1 METMSFYGL
10 GIGAILLVIGGATY
24 YLAPRVGPNPIFGVR
39 IGYAYASREVWDRT
53 NRFGGALMALTG
65 LALSAFALGLQAV
78 GLTFA
83 DGMKW
88 LGGATVVIMVAELG
102 VLYLYARNLAQGSTV
117 QPIAPVRFRWSY
129 LAPAGIT
136 LALLLALAAWFYPA
150 LPAERIATH
159 FNFAEQP
166 DGYMSRDGFYASFLG
181 LAALCTLLNGAVV
194 LVATRE
200 PLIALSRWG
209 SRWML
214 EPPRGLYYIGA
225 AMAALNLILM
235 VALWDVVWFNTHG
248 AHAFPLSWLLWLTV
262 PVVIAFTGLYFVL
275 GTKRG
280 NT

>member
-1 METMSFYGL
+1 MAFYGL
-10 GIGAILLVIGGATY
+10 GIGAILLVLGGATY
-24 YLAPRVGPNPIFGVR
+24 FFAPRVGPNPIFGVR

-78 GLTFA
+78 GLTVA
-83 DGMKW
+83 DAMKW
-88 LGGATVVIMVAELG
+88 LGSATVVVLVAELG
-102 VLYLYARNLAQGSTV
+102 MLYLYARNHAQRSAL
-117 QPIAPVRFRWSY
+117 PPMAPVRFRWSY

-136 LALLLALAAWFYPA
+136 LTLLLALAAWFYPA
-150 LPAERIATH
+150 LPTERIATH

-209 SRWML
+209 SRWIL
-214 EPPRGLYYIGA
+214 EPSRGLYYIGA
-225 AMAALNLILM
+225 AMAALTLILI
-235 VALWDVVWFNTHG
+235 VALWDVAWFNTHG

-262 PVVIAFTGLYFVL
+262 PVILGFITLYFVL
-275 GTKRG
+275 ATKRG
-280 NT
+280 DT

>member
-1 METMSFYGL
+1 
-10 GIGAILLVIGGATY
+10 
-24 YLAPRVGPNPIFGVR
+24 
-39 IGYAYASREVWDRT
+39 
-53 NRFGGALMALTG
+53 MALTG

-78 GLTFA
+78 GLTLT

-88 LGGATVVIMVAELG
+88 LGGATAAILVAELG
-102 VLYLYARNLAQGSTV
+102 ALYLYARNLAQSISIEA
-117 QPIAPVRFRWSY
+117 IAPVRFRWSY

-166 DGYMSRDGFYASFLG
+166 DGYMSRDGFYVSFLG
-181 LAALCTLLNGAVV
+181 LAALCTLLNGVLV

-214 EPPRGLYYIGA
+214 EPSRGLYYIGA

-235 VALWDVVWFNTHG
+235 VALWDVVWFNTQG

-262 PVVIAFTGLYFVL
+262 PVIVAFCALYFVL

-280 NT
+280 DKKAE